1 MQNKKSPA
9 LLFGIVIVALASVF
23 IWNARTK
30 PTDVSPEEQ
39 EAKQEELKSHEIT
52 AEDRNRSSSELMGKL
67 SSTGASGSA
76 GEPKLN
82 KAIDP
87 GATDESSLENAKE
100 PTILVE
106 KASGYKPTPNDSG
119 TATHWYDGDSRSAK
133 RAEEMNR
140 SRG

>member
-23 IWNARTK
+23 IWNARTQ
-30 PTDVSPEEQ
+30 PTGGDPHAEEH
-39 EAKQEELKSHEIT
+39 KQEELKSHEVS
-52 AEDRNRSSSELMGKL
+52 AEDRKRSSSELMGKL
-67 SSTGASGSA
+67 SSSTPAGAP
-76 GEPKLN
+76 GEPSVN
-82 KAIDP
+82 KALEP
-87 GATDESSLENAKE
+87 GAPDASSLENAKE

-106 KASGYKPTPNDSG
+106 KSSGYKPTPNDSG